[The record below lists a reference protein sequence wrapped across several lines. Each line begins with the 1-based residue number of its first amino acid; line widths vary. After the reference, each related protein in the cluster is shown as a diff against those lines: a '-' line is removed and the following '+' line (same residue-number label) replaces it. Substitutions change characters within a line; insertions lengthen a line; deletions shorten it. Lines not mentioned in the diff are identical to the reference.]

1 MIAPQMRQCG
11 WTWDDKRGS
20 NNGGGGGLKVEE

>member
-20 NNGGGGGLKVEE
+20 NNGGGGLKVEE